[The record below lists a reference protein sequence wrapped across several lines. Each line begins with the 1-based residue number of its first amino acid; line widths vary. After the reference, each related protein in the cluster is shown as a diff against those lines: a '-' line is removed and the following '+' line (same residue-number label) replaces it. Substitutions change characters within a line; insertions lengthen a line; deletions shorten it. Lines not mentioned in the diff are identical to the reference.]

1 MKDIKIN
8 IVVGGRFHSGQIY
21 TAMKENGY
29 DVKIYTSSPKKFFK
43 DVPNSDIIFFPKI
56 FQVVQK
62 VFKKRVPR
70 MFARIDDYVFSILVL
85 IFMRDCHVLWGFNGD
100 SLKPGKKVQ
109 QMGGKYILDRAC
121 PHIEYQQKILQSE
134 AKKLKYSFERLA
146 QKTIDNFVNEY
157 QQADLI
163 VVPSNYSKNSFKDKE
178 YYKKVYV
185 IPLDSNIPLTRKSL
199 YKEISE
205 NDRFN
210 IGIVG
215 GSFLR
220 KGIIYLLRAIKF
232 LDKEDI
238 KLLIRATKAN
248 IVSHGESKEIISDLD
263 VEFIPYLNDLNDF
276 YRNLDIFVLPSIDEG
291 FGMVVYE
298 ALSNSVPVIASSNV
312 GSIDEMKPGRDF
324 MLFKAGNER
333 DLANKI
339 LELYNDANL
348 IKEIGKNGKA
358 FHANISRRGS
368 RYSANINKAIRS
380 LI

>member
-1 MKDIKIN
+1 MKNIKIN

-21 TAMKENGY
+21 SAMKENGY
-29 DVKIYTSSPKKFFK
+29 DVKIYTSSPKNFFK
-43 DVPNSDIIFFPKI
+43 DVPKSDIIFLPKI

-62 VFKKRVPR
+62 IFKKRVPR
-70 MFARIDDYVFSILVL
+70 IFARIDDYVFSILVL
-85 IFMRDCHVLWGFNGD
+85 IFMRDCDVLWGFNGS

-121 PHIEYQQKILQSE
+121 PHIEYQQNKLQSE
-134 AKKLKYSFERLA
+134 GKKLKYSFERLA
-146 QKTIDNFVNEY
+146 QKTIDNFVSEY

-163 VVPSNYSKNSFKDKE
+163 VVPSNYSKSSFKDKE

-185 IPLDSNIPLTRKSL
+185 IPLDSNIPFTRKSL
-199 YKEISE
+199 LKEING
-205 NDRFN
+205 NDGFN

-220 KGIIYLLRAIKF
+220 KGIIYLLRAIKL

-248 IVSHGESKEIISDLD
+248 IVSHGESKEIISDLN

-276 YRNLDIFVLPSIDEG
+276 YRSLDIFVLPSIDEG

-312 GSIDEMKPGRDF
+312 GSIDGMKPERDF

-339 LELYNDANL
+339 LELYNDASL
-348 IKEIGKNGKA
+348 KEEIGKNGKA